1 MSLVANALRAEHA
14 PDYIVARLVERAQKG
29 GKDCIVESVRTSRE
43 VDCLRRLG
51 VSLLAVDADP
61 KLRYAHVV
69 VRGGGSTDQI
79 SYEQFVDEV
88 CGVLYDLGCR

>member
-1 MSLVANALRAEHA
+1 MSLVANALRAEHS

-29 GKDCIVESVRTSRE
+29 GKDCIVESIRTSGE

-51 VSLLAVDADP
+51 ASLLAVDADP
-61 KLRYAHVV
+61 KLRYARVV
-69 VRGGGSTDQI
+69 VRGGSTDQI